1 MGEISVDSH
10 HRPNDNLDKLDLR
23 QTSKLD
29 CLLEC
34 SPDWR
39 NNSYGSKLALR
50 ASLRYTGEDDQWQIN
65 HSSLRDRNKYMFN
78 REMFSDVRFL
88 VGRADKT
95 SVPAHRYILAISS
108 PVFSSLFYAFGA
120 LQLEQTTRE
129 QVKSDEKKNHLMMTY
144 FIRFNKAVQ
153 PYRTVSGF

>member
-10 HRPNDNLDKLDLR
+10 HQPNNLDKLDLR

-29 CLLEC
+29 CSLEC
-34 SPDWR
+34 SLDWR
-39 NNSYGSKLALR
+39 NNSYGRKLALR

-65 HSSLRDRNKYMFN
+65 HSSLLDRNKYMFN
-78 REMFSDVRFL
+78 RELFSDVRFL

-95 SVPAHRYILAISS
+95 SIPAHRYILAISS

-120 LQLEQTTRE
+120 LQLEQTRE
-129 QVKSDEKKNHLMMTY
+129 QVKSDEKKKSLNEDLHYKVAL
-144 FIRFNKAVQ
+144 
-153 PYRTVSGF
+153 